1 MSSTNQAKM
10 PSVDAPLDKDYACAS
25 GVIAHYAKSCSVVN
39 GLEASLMSKPI
50 LDRIQSGKWTVER
63 TPYSSASGTDVSRR
77 DW

>member
-1 MSSTNQAKM
+1 
-10 PSVDAPLDKDYACAS
+10 
-25 GVIAHYAKSCSVVN
+25 
-39 GLEASLMSKPI
+39 